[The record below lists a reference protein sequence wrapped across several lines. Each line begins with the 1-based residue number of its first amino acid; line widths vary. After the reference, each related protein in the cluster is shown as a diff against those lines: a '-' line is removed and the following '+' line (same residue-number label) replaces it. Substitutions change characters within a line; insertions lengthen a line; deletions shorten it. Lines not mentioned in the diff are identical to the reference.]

1 MRALVEATVT
11 NPTWYRAL
19 SAGQQ
24 EEITRRFWAEG
35 RLKLEPWLASRI
47 SHDAIAVWPR
57 SRMISCT
64 ELPGG
69 DLEVALDVGQR
80 LRVDH
85 VILATGYSVDVGQIP
100 YLARGN
106 ILSTLQT
113 HNGYPRL
120 DECFQSNIPGL
131 YFTSLPAA
139 QDFGPFFGF
148 VIGAPVAARVIGASI
163 ERQLARS

>member
-1 MRALVEATVT
+1 
-11 NPTWYRAL
+11 
-19 SAGQQ
+19 
-24 EEITRRFWAEG
+24 
-35 RLKLEPWLASRI
+35 
-47 SHDAIAVWPR
+47 
-57 SRMISCT
+57 MISCT

-148 VIGAPVAARVIGASI
+148 VIGASVAARVIGASI